1 MASHVLDDPEV
12 RGIYLAHVAMGFGPG
27 KAALVI
33 GCRGTA
39 VKHYIATH
47 PDFAELVAEA
57 LDLPTEDVELALYK
71 AALEGD
77 VMAMRAW
84 LAANKAEKYGLK
96 SNPALNVTLNV
107 STPEALQALSDMA
120 NRRRLELETGTVLDS

>member
-1 MASHVLDDPEV
+1 MASHVLDDLEV
-12 RGIYLAHVAMGFGPG
+12 RGIYLAHVAQGFGPG

-33 GCRGTA
+33 GCRAAA

-57 LDLPTEDVELALYK
+57 LELPTEDVEMALYK
-71 AALEGD
+71 AAIQGD
-77 VMAMRAW
+77 VMAQRAW
-84 LAANKAEKYGLK
+84 LAANKPEKFGLK
-96 SNPALNVTLNV
+96 SNPGVTLNLNV

-120 NRRRLELETGTVLDS
+120 SRRRMELETGAVLD